1 MWSPYVLGRTRRDHQ
16 CRWKNDL
23 VLHSDF
29 TTPHVILCFCIFEFF
44 CWSCVFEF
52 SISALIVWRA
62 GESRMARR
70 RITASIYYP
79 LYMYTH
85 TYSCFTLCIMA
96 GALWLSV
103 LSGGCFW
110 ETQLRDESVQQSW
123 ERNLYSCATSVSLS
137 YIRSCV
143 CTRSTC
149 VPPCDSYIA
158 LAKRSCT
165 RRCPRALRFVNSHW
179 MALVTVCHD
188 CPENNRLNCLFF
200 GCSLFYAYVGIILIV
215 VMLCKWTCACFSFV
229 LWWFTNTCCVW
240 NIPYT
245 CEMNSHVF
253 LYEPKKTPTV
263 KFSQAL
269 ISIYTSHA
277 VGLGL

>member
-1 MWSPYVLGRTRRDHQ
+1 MT
-16 CRWKNDL
+16 
-23 VLHSDF
+23 
-29 TTPHVILCFCIFEFF
+29 LCF
-44 CWSCVFEF
+44 
-52 SISALIVWRA
+52 VW
-62 GESRMARR
+62 
-70 RITASIYYP
+70 
-79 LYMYTH
+79 
-85 TYSCFTLCIMA
+85 
-96 GALWLSV
+96 WV
-103 LSGGCFW
+103 LW
-110 ETQLRDESVQQSW
+110 ETQLRDDSVQQSW

-240 NIPYT
+240 NIP
-245 CEMNSHVF
+245 
-253 LYEPKKTPTV
+253 KKRKAHTHPLSNPLRHWYQSILPT
-263 KFSQAL
+263 Q
-269 ISIYTSHA
+269 
-277 VGLGL
+277 LGLDCRRVGAKAPAQPTPLLLGELS

>member
-16 CRWKNDL
+16 CRWKKDL

-143 CTRSTC
+143 YTYPTC
-149 VPPCDSYIA
+149 VPSRASYIT
-158 LAKRSCT
+158 LAERSCT
-165 RRCPRALRFVNSHW
+165 RRCPRALRLVNSHW
-179 MALVTVCHD
+179 MALVRACQTCLW
-188 CPENNRLNCLFF
+188 NNKLNCLFLF
-200 GCSLFYAYVGIILIV
+200 FCVSLILCLCWHCLACRVGCAKELVFNCVCSLNCDVAILYHQV
-215 VMLCKWTCACFSFV
+215 CT
-229 LWWFTNTCCVW
+229 W
-240 NIPYT
+240 NFRS
-245 CEMNSHVF
+245 C
-253 LYEPKKTPTV
+253 
-263 KFSQAL
+263 
-269 ISIYTSHA
+269 
-277 VGLGL
+277 